1 MVSEFPSG
9 ESLDHVPASLFRHP
23 AWGAW
28 KEKLGWTKLEVDDP
42 DCGVLFLTRS
52 LGPEGSMVFIPGALP
67 PESWDCGL
75 AEDRGALLEEL
86 SSRIEPLLPDDCV
99 FLRWD
104 LVFPQWNDDEGRALS
119 PRLSEFRMNASTQS
133 RRFRKSAV
141 EATCTDTMVVDL
153 TGGPEAVLSRMDS
166 RTRYSV
172 RLAERRGT
180 VVRRAGDEDLYRFYE
195 LYRETSRRQ
204 DLRTYPEDCF
214 RDLFATAEDGG
225 LSLDLYLAET
235 AGETAAAAVIA
246 RHAGEAWYLFAA
258 SSAKHRAAAGPS
270 AILHRALLDC
280 EAAGDVRMDLLGVAP
295 QCGADHPLSRLT
307 RFKAG
312 FGGER
317 VSRAGAWDFVIDPE
331 AYSLYAQ
338 AEALTA
344 GGVRL

>member
-1 MVSEFPSG
+1 MPETASAAG
-9 ESLDHVPASLFRHP
+9 IDHVPASLFRHP

-28 KEKLGWTKLEVDDP
+28 KETQGWTALKVDDP
-42 DCGVLFLTRS
+42 DIGVLFLTRS
-52 LGPEGSMVFIPGALP
+52 LGQDGSMVFVPGALP
-67 PESWDCGL
+67 PDCRDFGTCD
-75 AEDRGALLEEL
+75 DRGALLEEL
-86 SSRIEPLLPDDCV
+86 SARIEPMLPDDCV

-104 LVFPQWNDDEGRALS
+104 LVFPPWMDDDGRPLS
-119 PRLSEFRMNASTQS
+119 PRLSEFRMNASTSS
-133 RRFRKSAV
+133 RRFRKAAV

-153 TGGPEAVLSRMDS
+153 TGGPEAVLARMDA

-180 VVRRAGDEDLYRFYE
+180 VVRRAGEDELHRFYD
-195 LYRETSRRQ
+195 LYRETAERQ
-204 DLRTYPEDCF
+204 DLRIYPEDCF
-214 RDLFATAEDGG
+214 RDLFASAAEGD
-225 LSLDLYLAET
+225 LYLDLYLAES
-235 AGETAAAAVIA
+235 AGETASAAVVA

-258 SSAKHRAAAGPS
+258 SSVKHRAAAGPS

-280 EAAGDVRMDLLGVAP
+280 AAAGDVRMDLLGAAP
-295 QCGADHPLSRLT
+295 RSGEDHPLSRLT

-344 GGVRL
+344 GGLRL

>member
-1 MVSEFPSG
+1 MTP
-9 ESLDHVPASLFRHP
+9 DHVPASLFRHP

-28 KEKLGWTKLEVDDP
+28 KEKTGWTKLEVDDP
-42 DCGVLFLTRS
+42 DFGVLFLSRS
-52 LGPEGSMVFIPGALP
+52 LGREGSMVFIPGALP
-67 PESWDCGL
+67 
-75 AEDRGALLEEL
+75 AETWAPGSDDDRGALLEEL
-86 SSRIEPLLPDDCV
+86 SARIEPLLPEDCV

-104 LVFPQWNDDEGRALS
+104 LVFPPWTDDEGRALS
-119 PRLSEFRMNASTQS
+119 PRLSEFRMNASTGS
-133 RRFRKSAV
+133 RRFRKAAV

-153 TGGPEAVLSRMDS
+153 TGGPEAVLARMDA

-180 VVRRAGDEDLYRFYE
+180 VVRRAGEDELFKFYY
-195 LYRETSRRQ
+195 LYRETAERQ

-214 RDLFATAEDGG
+214 RDLFAAAADGG
-225 LSLDLYLAET
+225 LSLDLYLAES
-235 AGETAAAAVIA
+235 AGETASAAVVA

-258 SSAKHRAAAGPS
+258 SSARHRAAAGPS

-280 EAAGDVRMDLLGVAP
+280 AAAGDLRMDLLGVAP
-295 QCGADHPLSRLT
+295 RAGADHPLSRLT

-317 VSRAGAWDFVIDPE
+317 VSRAGAWDFVIDPD
-331 AYSLYAQ
+331 AYSHYAQ
-338 AEALTA
+338 AESLTA